1 MRFFY
6 YKVKYRI
13 KNSRKLLKSL
23 EEVIRNYNYI
33 PGDLNYIITNNREI
47 KELNKKFLKHN
58 YATDVISF
66 KYDEGNVINGEVYIS
81 IEKVKANARKYRVSV
96 KNELERV
103 LIHGTLHLCGFLD
116 YNEKEREKMRSEEN
130 LWIEKFGD

>member
-1 MRFFY
+1 VRFFY
-6 YKVKYRI
+6 YQVKYRI

>member
-1 MRFFY
+1 VRFFY

>member
-6 YKVKYRI
+6 YQVKYRI
-13 KNSRKLLKSL
+13 KNSRKLLKCL

-33 PGDLNYIITNNREI
+33 PGDLNYIITNNKVI
-47 KELNKKFLKHN
+47 KELNNKFLRHN

-66 KYDEGNVINGEVYIS
+66 KYDEGNVINGEVYVS
-81 IEKVKANARKYRVSV
+81 IEKVKENAKKYKVSV

-116 YNEKEREKMRSEEN
+116 YNEKERKKMRSEED

>member
-33 PGDLNYIITNNREI
+33 PGDLNYIITNNRVI

-66 KYDEGNVINGEVYIS
+66 KYDEGNVINGEVYVS

>member
-6 YKVKYRI
+6 YQVKYRI

-33 PGDLNYIITNNREI
+33 PGDLNYIITNNKVI
-47 KELNKKFLKHN
+47 KELNNKFLRHN

-66 KYDEGNVINGEVYIS
+66 KYDEGNVINGEVYVS
-81 IEKVKANARKYRVSV
+81 IEKVKENAKKYKVSV

-116 YNEKEREKMRSEEN
+116 YNEKERKKMRSEED

>member
-6 YKVKYRI
+6 YQVKYRI

>member
-1 MRFFY
+1 VRFFY
-6 YKVKYRI
+6 YQVKYRI

-130 LWIEKFGD
+130 MWIEKFGD

>member
-1 MRFFY
+1 M
-6 YKVKYRI
+6 
-13 KNSRKLLKSL
+13 

-33 PGDLNYIITNNREI
+33 PGDLNYIITNNQII
-47 KELNKKFLKHN
+47 KELNNKFLRHN

-81 IEKVKANARKYRVSV
+81 IEKVKENAKKYSVSV
-96 KNELERV
+96 RSELERV

-116 YNEKEREKMRSEEN
+116 YNEEERKMMRSEEDM
-130 LWIEKFGD
+130 WIEKFGK

>member
-1 MRFFY
+1 M
-6 YKVKYRI
+6 
-13 KNSRKLLKSL
+13 

>member
-1 MRFFY
+1 VRFFY
-6 YKVKYRI
+6 YQVKYRI

-66 KYDEGNVINGEVYIS
+66 KYDEGNVINGEVYVS

-116 YNEKEREKMRSEEN
+116 YNEKERKKMRSEED